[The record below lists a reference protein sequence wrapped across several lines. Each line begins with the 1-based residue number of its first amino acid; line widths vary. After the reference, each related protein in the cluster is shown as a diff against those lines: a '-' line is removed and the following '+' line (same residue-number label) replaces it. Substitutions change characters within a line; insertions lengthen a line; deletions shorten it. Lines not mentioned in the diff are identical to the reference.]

1 MTSELTKR
9 IYQIVQDIPYGKV
22 ATYGQIARL
31 AGNPRAARAVG
42 FAMRRAPDSLCLPCH
57 RVIFQDGSL
66 CTGFAFGD
74 PQIQRQMLK
83 KEGVTFDDQDR
94 VRLDRHRYIPEPGG
108 MPDGNP
114 SL

>member
-1 MTSELTKR
+1 MGRSPVWPE
-9 IYQIVQDIPYGKV
+9 IPALPGPS
-22 ATYGQIARL
+22 AL
-31 AGNPRAARAVG
+31 LCAV
-42 FAMRRAPDSLCLPCH
+42 LPTACASP
-57 RVIFQDGSL
+57 VTGSSS
-66 CTGFAFGD
+66 FGD

>member
-1 MTSELTKR
+1 MASELTKH

-42 FAMRRAPDSLCLPCH
+42 FAMRNVPDGLCLPCH

-74 PQIQRQMLK
+74 PQIQYQMLK
-83 KEGVTFDDQDR
+83 KEGITFDAQGR
-94 VRLDRHRYIPEPGG
+94 VRLDRHRYIPGQRDLPVECPIQ
-108 MPDGNP
+108 
-114 SL
+114 